1 MLTKNILEIE
11 QLNVC
16 YGGSKRAVID
26 VYFAVPEGKSVAI
39 IGESGSGKSTT
50 LSAIMGIL
58 PGSAA
63 CSGSIRYNGSDLLQM
78 GSSRRSKLLGSDIVT
93 IFQNPERF
101 LDPTLK
107 VGRQMEDYLIY
118 QNGIKRG
125 EARKMSQEL
134 LESLSFDNPDQVRAS
149 YPFELSGGM
158 CQRVSIA
165 MILGCAKARLILA
178 DEPTSAL
185 DQVIRHQTAQLIKQV
200 QDKLTASMLLV
211 THDIRLADKMSDLIG
226 VMYQGR
232 MVEWGTREEILQDPR
247 HRYTQILIAAS
258 PDRDT
263 DFCSFESYREE
274 NYSDQDLQKKEI
286 SDTHWVL
293 EKTDEWNCM
302 SD

>member
-16 YGGSKRAVID
+16 YGVSKRAVID
-26 VYFAVPEGKSVAI
+26 VSFAVPEGKSVAI

-63 CSGSIRYNGSDLLQM
+63 CSGSIRYNGRDLLQM
-78 GSSRRSKLLGSDIVT
+78 GSSRRRKLLGSDIVT

-125 EARKMSQEL
+125 EAGKMSQEL

-200 QDKLTASMLLV
+200 QEKLNASMLLV

-274 NYSDQDLQKKEI
+274 SYSDQDLQKKEI

-293 EKTDEWNCM
+293 EKN
-302 SD
+302 